1 MNELRRKVR
10 RFSMALNRIDGL
22 YERLSSKFGY
32 KANMLWLLYSLDD
45 GEAKSQKQIC
55 EEWWFRPTTLNTIVK
70 ECEAEGYVTLEH
82 IPGTRREM
90 SVKLTESG
98 KAYAHAILNPLY
110 SAEEQA
116 LANTPDAD
124 RLIELL
130 EAVQAQLSEKF
141 QAVFAQ
147 LDNEKEKKTDATD

>member
-1 MNELRRKVR
+1 MNELREKVR
-10 RFSMALNRIDGL
+10 RFSMALNRLDSL
-22 YERLSSKFGY
+22 YDQLSGKFGY

-55 EEWWFRPTTLNTIVK
+55 EEWMFRPTTLNTIVK

-98 KAYAHAILNPLY
+98 KEYAHAILNPLY
-110 SAEEQA
+110 AAEEQA
-116 LANTPDAD
+116 LAATPDAD
-124 RLIELL
+124 RLIELF
-130 EAVQAQLSEKF
+130 ETFRQQLSDRFDAIPPLAE
-141 QAVFAQ
+141 
-147 LDNEKEKKTDATD
+147 NEKEKNDR

>member
-1 MNELRRKVR
+1 MNELREKVR
-10 RFSMALNRIDGL
+10 RLSISLNRIDGL
-22 YERLSSKFGY
+22 YERMSRKFGY

-55 EEWWFRPTTLNTIVK
+55 EEWMFRPTTLNTIVK

-90 SVKLTESG
+90 SVRLTESG
-98 KAYAHAILNPLY
+98 KEYAHAILNPLY
-110 SAEEQA
+110 AAEEQA
-116 LANTPDAD
+116 LAAIPDAD

-130 EAVQAQLSEKF
+130 ETFQKQLSDRFDAIPPLAE
-141 QAVFAQ
+141 
-147 LDNEKEKKTDATD
+147 NEKEKNDR